1 MSHALFSGGFFRLG
15 FLIRAGLSG
24 LLLGSLN
31 GFNRGRFLLN
41 SLRLLLTTF
50 FSGDNFLSGFLLLLL
65 LLHLSVMLLVLF
77 LVWLFGDTTFI
88 FRLLVGEI
96 RVQKYHAVVHNLQ
109 VLSQQA
115 EVAVELAEKR
125 VNVGDVYFNHE
136 RFSSLLVLGLDY
148 KVVCNRLVNFDVV
161 EAITEILLTSVKHFL
176 LNGA

>member
-1 MSHALFSGGFFRLG
+1 MSHAFFSGGFFRLG
-15 FLIRAGLSG
+15 FIIRAGLGG

-31 GFNRGRFLLN
+31 GFNRGRLLLN
-41 SLRLLLTTF
+41 SLRFFTTF

-65 LLHLSVMLLVLF
+65 VLHLSVMLLVFF
-77 LVWLFGDTTFI
+77 LVWLLGDTAFV

-115 EVAVELAEKR
+115 EVTVELAEKR
-125 VNVGDVYFNHE
+125 VYVGDVDFNHE
-136 RFSSLLVLGLDY
+136 RFSTLLVLGLDY

-176 LNGA
+176 LNGS